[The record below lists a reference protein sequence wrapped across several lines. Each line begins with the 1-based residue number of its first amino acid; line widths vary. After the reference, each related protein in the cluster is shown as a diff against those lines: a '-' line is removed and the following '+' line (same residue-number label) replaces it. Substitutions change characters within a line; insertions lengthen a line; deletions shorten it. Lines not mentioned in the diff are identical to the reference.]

1 MGDRSWLF
9 IGLAVVLH
17 GAFLEAARR
26 APATNLLSTRL
37 GNQEAPLTWLDV
49 VGPDAEQAAPKPNAL
64 VTTQPAPSPEA
75 APKPTTEPA
84 AQTERV
90 TARPAAATTRDA
102 AALSESESE
111 AQAEADAEAEAE
123 AAAAAQEAAGEPSA
137 GLQPGPATPLDGPG
151 ENGWSEPELAANPL
165 DPSGLLN
172 LAAAVALNEAA
183 AAPAAPTEI
192 KAPTSSP
199 QKAASE
205 SVQSTLIGSDKKV
218 GIDLPATQVVV
229 GAVATATRAL
239 PVGHNTRASFEVKL
253 DGSGKVTSVRV
264 LKASGGDAATWSGA
278 AKAAAASLNGKQ
290 LGLGGAKGV
299 GATVTVD
306 VKVRHVFPSGSAKGA
321 DVKPVCANQIIND
334 IAEAASSGKT
344 KDAGETAKVPLFT
357 DENGRPCIPVG
368 VNVVSDETNIGA
380 TKQIQVQ
387 TSSRVTV
394 NGRGAL
400 PAELQAVNKDPF
412 WVKSSSDAPRA
423 VAPFRVRKFQRERE
437 KKK

>member
-17 GAFLEAARR
+17 GGFLEAARR

-64 VTTQPAPSPEA
+64 VTTRPAPSPEA
-75 APKPTTEPA
+75 APKPTTEPTA
-84 AQTERV
+84 PTERAA
-90 TARPAAATTRDA
+90 ARPPPTRDA
-102 AALSESESE
+102 AALSESE
-111 AQAEADAEAEAE
+111 AAAETDAAAEAE
-123 AAAAAQEAAGEPSA
+123 AAAAGAEAAGDPSA
-137 GLQPGPATPLDGPG
+137 GLQQGPATPLEGPG

-165 DPSGLLN
+165 DPSGLGLN
-172 LAAAVALNEAA
+172 LAAAIALNEAA

-192 KAPTSSP
+192 KAPTTSP

-239 PVGHNTRASFEVKL
+239 PVAHNTRASFEVKL

-412 WVKSSSDAPRA
+412 WVKSNSDAPRA